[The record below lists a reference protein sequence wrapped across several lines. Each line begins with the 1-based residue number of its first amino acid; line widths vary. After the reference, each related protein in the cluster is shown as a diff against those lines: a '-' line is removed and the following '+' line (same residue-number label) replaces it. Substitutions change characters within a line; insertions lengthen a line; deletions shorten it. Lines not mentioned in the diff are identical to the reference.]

1 MMKRTSSIIS
11 RYLIAAI
18 LPYFVF
24 SWLLLS
30 VILFVQQA
38 SRFSDI
44 FFNVNIPGSLVWQLA
59 LALIPNVVAFTCPMA
74 ILVGTIIGL
83 VRMQSDSELIA
94 IRAAG
99 VGTLQIALPVAL
111 LGVLL
116 SAFAFIVNLR
126 GVPLAAALV
135 RSVALQTAIKKLESP
150 IEPGVFNTE
159 VAGYTIYVKGGD
171 ISTGQW
177 RNIFI
182 HTEDAVSGTTRLIT
196 STSGRIDVTD
206 QASELVLENATVSTI
221 PSSKS
226 AGRFVSENV
235 GEVRFAIRTR
245 RGELIEKLSSSAG
258 APEEL
263 GLAQLAEYAGS
274 RDGRERIEANI
285 LWYRR
290 IVLSITPL
298 LFCLLGTAMMLRFN
312 RTGRGVAIAMAFAGL
327 IVYYFL
333 AFGAE
338 QLARTDAI
346 SPLLSA
352 IIAPAVAIVL
362 IVYLWTARGLGTRS
376 ILLKGYLGG
385 ALALLRPERLR
396 PTRKSLFIDITT
408 GLRDFDLATNLAKYF
423 LYALIFLSAIFVIFT
438 AFELWKFAGTVD
450 GGFELLARYL
460 FYLLPFVYLQLV
472 PSATLIAVL
481 ATYVIKSRQNEI
493 VTWISAGQSVYRL
506 LLPCFALAILM
517 GLFNY
522 GIQEKLAPN
531 ANIRQDETRM
541 QLRKG
546 GVMLNTAGRL
556 WVANDRRIYSFELR
570 NRDEASAKREIK
582 PAGTKFE
589 RLEAPEKR
597 GSDSM
602 SHSAPRRAE
611 VEGRYRYA
619 SDNDLGIN
627 AHRSR
632 ATDLISRRE
641 SLHYSPYDGLQDK
654 GRAQG
659 PRGVQVEAFSVREPA
674 MAKSIGGASDNEK
687 HAFHCS
693 HCVTNLVVYEFSE
706 EGTRLQTVYRS
717 TTASWLGQGV
727 VVLEGDVERSDLSLA
742 GIVHSKDPGR
752 ELPEGTNPFTGV
764 RGKPSHLTAGDL
776 QTRILES
783 ESDVERK
790 AFSVALHRR
799 YSTLIMPLVIA
810 LFTAPFAL
818 SLSRKGKAVTV
829 GYAVGLW
836 LAFTGVT
843 NVLAQFGDA
852 GSLQPGIAV
861 WAPLIFFA
869 MLGVYL
875 LSRLRT

>member
-1 MMKRTSSIIS
+1 MMKWTSLIIS

-24 SWLLLS
+24 SWVLLS

-59 LALIPNVVAFTCPMA
+59 LALIPNVIAFTCPMA

-99 VGTLQIALPVAL
+99 VGTLQIALPIAL

-171 ISTGQW
+171 VSTGRW

-182 HTEDAVSGTTRLIT
+182 HTEDAASGTTRLIT
-196 STSGRIDVTD
+196 STSGRIDLTD

-221 PSSKS
+221 PSSNS
-226 AGRFVSENV
+226 AGKFVSENV

-245 RGELIEKLSSSAG
+245 RGELIEKLSTSAG

-263 GLAQLAEYAGS
+263 GLAQLAEYAKG
-274 RDGRERIEANI
+274 RDGRERTEANI

-352 IIAPAVAIVL
+352 ILAPAVAMVL

-376 ILLKGYLGG
+376 ILLKGYLDE
-385 ALALLRPERLR
+385 ATARLRPERLR
-396 PTRKSLFIDITT
+396 PTRKNLFVDLTT
-408 GLRDFDLATNLAKYF
+408 GLRDFDMGANLAKYF

-450 GGFELLARYL
+450 GGFALLAEYL

-506 LLPCFALAILM
+506 LLPCFALSILI

-522 GIQEKLAPN
+522 GIQEKIAPQ

-541 QLRKG
+541 KLRKG
-546 GVMLNTAGRL
+546 GVMTNTAGRF
-556 WVANDRRIYSFELR
+556 WVANDRRIYSFELS
-570 NRDEASAKREIK
+570 NRDVASAKRGIK
-582 PAGTKFE
+582 PAGTKFQRVASREE
-589 RLEAPEKR
+589 R
-597 GSDSM
+597 GIDSM
-602 SHSAPRRAE
+602 SDSAPRSAE
-611 VEGRYRYA
+611 VGVRYRYA
-619 SDNDLGIN
+619 SDNDSGIRVHYFVKLG
-627 AHRSR
+627 
-632 ATDLISRRE
+632 LISAQAGPN
-641 SLHYSPYDGLQDK
+641 SLPTTGLH
-654 GRAQG
+654 GAAWAEG
-659 PRGVQVEAFSVREPA
+659 PRGVRMGAFNVREPA
-674 MAKSIGGASDNEK
+674 MVVNIGNVSDNDM
-687 HAFHCS
+687 HTLDCS
-693 HCVTNLVVYEFSE
+693 RCVSNLVVYEFSE

-727 VVLEGDVERSDLSLA
+727 VVLEGDVERSDLSPV

-752 ELPEGTNPFTGV
+752 ELSEDTNPFAGV

-843 NVLAQFGDA
+843 NLLAQFGDA

-861 WAPLIFFA
+861 WAPLILFA

>member
-1 MMKRTSSIIS
+1 MMKRTSLIIS

-99 VGTLQIALPVAL
+99 VGTLQIALPIAL

-116 SAFAFIVNLR
+116 SGFAFIVNLR

-159 VAGYTIYVKGGD
+159 VAGYTIYVKGGE
-171 ISTGQW
+171 ISTGRW

-182 HTEDAVSGTTRLIT
+182 HTEDAASGTTRLIT

-221 PSSKS
+221 PSSNS

-245 RGELIEKLSSSAG
+245 RGELIEKLSTSAG
-258 APEEL
+258 APQEL

-274 RDGRERIEANI
+274 REGRERIEANI

-352 IIAPAVAIVL
+352 IIAPAVAIVF

-376 ILLKGYLGG
+376 ILLRDYLDG
-385 ALALLRPERLR
+385 AIALLRPERLR
-396 PTRKSLFIDITT
+396 PTRKSLFVDITT

-450 GGFELLARYL
+450 GGFKLLARYL

-517 GLFNY
+517 GLFNF

-546 GVMLNTAGRL
+546 GVMTNTAGRF
-556 WVANDRRIYSFELR
+556 WVANDRRIYSFELSK
-570 NRDEASAKREIK
+570 RDEASAKREIK
-582 PAGTKFE
+582 PRSTKFQ
-589 RLEAPEKR
+589 RLEAREKR
-597 GSDSM
+597 GSDSI
-602 SHSAPRRAE
+602 SHSAARSAE
-611 VEGRYRYA
+611 VGLRYRYA
-619 SDNDLGIN
+619 SDNDSAVGVPYFGKP
-627 AHRSR
+627 R
-632 ATDLISRRE
+632 LISAREGPDSLSNDVLHGVTWAEGRRRV
-641 SLHYSPYDGLQDK
+641 L
-654 GRAQG
+654 RA
-659 PRGVQVEAFSVREPA
+659 AFTVREPRLA
-674 MAKSIGGASDNEK
+674 MNIGRASDNNGDTLVCP
-687 HAFHCS
+687 HRVS
-693 HCVTNLVVYEFSE
+693 NLVVYEFSD
-706 EGTRLQTVYRS
+706 EGSRLQTVYRS
-717 TTASWLGQGV
+717 TTARWLGGGV

-742 GIVHSKDPGR
+742 GIVYSKDPGR
-752 ELPEGTNPFTGV
+752 ELLEDTNPFTGV

-818 SLSRKGKAVTV
+818 SLSRKGRAVTV

-836 LAFTGVT
+836 LAFTGVA
-843 NVLAQFGDA
+843 NLLAQFGDA
-852 GSLQPGIAV
+852 GSLQPAIAV
-861 WAPLIFFA
+861 WAPLIVFA
-869 MLGVYL
+869 MFGVYL